1 MEQNFLNDDKKVHYY
16 TGLPNAE
23 ILVATFEFVMKLTA
37 FGERHGF
44 YWRSFLIV
52 LLKLRLNLGFQ
63 DLAFR
68 MDICESTVSRRFH
81 ETLDIMAVRLK
92 SLIHWPER
100 EELHKTMPMC
110 FRTT

>member
-1 MEQNFLNDDKKVHYY
+1 MHYY
-16 TGLPNAE
+16 TGLPNVE

-37 FGERHGF
+37 FGERCGF
-44 YWRSFLIV
+44 YWRSFLLV

-68 MDICESTVSRRFH
+68 INVSESTVSRKFH
-81 ETLDIMAVRLK
+81 ETLDIMAIRLK

-100 EELHKTMPMC
+100 KELHNSELHMD
-110 FRTT
+110 